1 MAPRDGNMAT
11 VNAAQQLEQTLR
23 QELGKVIF
31 GMDEILH
38 GLALAWVANG
48 HALLEGA
55 PGLGKTLLAKA
66 MARLMGG
73 SFGRV
78 QGTADLMPSDI
89 TGLHVFSAEN
99 NRFEFIP
106 GPIFNQVVLVDEI
119 NRAGPKT
126 QSALLQA
133 MEESI
138 VTLDRK
144 TYALPDDF
152 FLIAAQNPLDFEG
165 VYPLLESQLD
175 RFLVRLELDY
185 PDAPTEV
192 AVLSRYDRPGGGHGE
207 ALQSVEA
214 APRGLLKQARV
225 EAAAVHVEDALYR
238 YAAAIAEASR
248 SHPRLHLGLSPRGI
262 LAVMRCARVEA
273 AMQGRD
279 YMLPDDIKS
288 VAPLAAGHRLLPTA
302 EALLEGF
309 TGLQIYREIEAQ
321 VPAPRGPES
330 F

>member
-1 MAPRDGNMAT
+1 MTA
-11 VNAAQQLEQTLR
+11 NAAQQLEQSLR
-23 QELGKVIF
+23 EELGKVIF
-31 GMDEILH
+31 GMDEVLH
-38 GLALAWVANG
+38 GLALAWAANG

-89 TGLHVFSAEN
+89 TGLHVFSAEKN
-99 NRFEFIP
+99 AFEFVP
-106 GPIFNQVVLVDEI
+106 GPLFNQVVLVDEI
-119 NRAGPKT
+119 NRTGPKT

-133 MEESI
+133 MEENI

-144 TYALPDDF
+144 TYPLAADF

-175 RFLVRLELDY
+175 RFLVRLELAY
-185 PDAPTEV
+185 PDAATEV

-207 ALQSVEA
+207 ALQAVSALPENLLA
-214 APRGLLKQARV
+214 AARA
-225 EAAAVHVEDALYR
+225 EAAAVHVENALYR
-238 YAAAIAEASR
+238 YAAAIAAASR
-248 SHPRLHLGLSPRGI
+248 EHPRLSLGLSPRGV
-262 LAVMRCARVEA
+262 LAIMRCARVEA

-279 YMLPDDIKS
+279 YMLPDDIKA
-288 VAPLAAGHRLLPTA
+288 VAPLAVGHRLLPTA
-302 EALLEGF
+302 EAQLEGF
-309 TGLQIYREIEAQ
+309 SALQIYREIENQIA
-321 VPAPRGPES
+321 VPRDVEHY
-330 F
+330 